1 MAVTVEGGMGV
12 QVKIT
17 VGTSLTAIAEVQ
29 EGSEMPK
36 FKKFLAEATPHSAT
50 GGWAKMVATGKRKA
64 EPFKVVLAWDSD
76 DTTHAAIAT
85 AFDSE
90 NPVNMAVVSPD
101 GSDETI
107 SFSAHIEEI
116 ARIPG
121 QEDYYKA
128 EVMIHPTGKP
138 TIT

>member
-1 MAVTVEGGMGV
+1 MATEGGMGL

-17 VGTSLTAIAEVQ
+17 VGTTLTAIAEIQ

-36 FKKFLAEATPHSAT
+36 FKKFLAEATPHNAT

-76 DTTHAAIAT
+76 ETTHAAIVA
-85 AFDSE
+85 AFDSDS
-90 NPVNMAVVSPD
+90 PVNMSVVSPD

-107 SFSAHIEEI
+107 AFAAHVEEV